1 MKGTKK
7 ILTISYKTILRI
19 VHILSRIIFSEKSL
33 SVQMSIRPCFRL
45 CVILSRLLEE
55 IWTKILS
62 YLDEYTLQNVA
73 SLVCKDWLNVI
84 RNDCKLSGHLT
95 LKRFIYFADINSML
109 RNNWP
114 KLKVGQIYLIL

>member
-1 MKGTKK
+1 M
-7 ILTISYKTILRI
+7 Y
-19 VHILSRIIFSEKSL
+19 
-33 SVQMSIRPCFRL
+33 
-45 CVILSRLLEE
+45 LLEE
-55 IWTKILS
+55 IWSKIFS

-114 KLKVGQIYLIL
+114 KLKVGQIYLILQFQKQYECLKENVNHIQLPTLACMGPRLHTVT

>member
-1 MKGTKK
+1 M
-7 ILTISYKTILRI
+7 Y
-19 VHILSRIIFSEKSL
+19 
-33 SVQMSIRPCFRL
+33 
-45 CVILSRLLEE
+45 LLEE
-55 IWTKILS
+55 IWSKIFS

-114 KLKVGQIYLIL
+114 KLKVGQIYLILQFQKQYECLKENVNHIQLPTFACIRLLNKPYENEVTLRG

>member
-1 MKGTKK
+1 M
-7 ILTISYKTILRI
+7 Y
-19 VHILSRIIFSEKSL
+19 
-33 SVQMSIRPCFRL
+33 
-45 CVILSRLLEE
+45 LLEE
-55 IWTKILS
+55 IWSKIFS

-114 KLKVGQIYLIL
+114 KLKVGQILLILYSQKKQESSKENVKHFIQNETSNYTCITTPFN